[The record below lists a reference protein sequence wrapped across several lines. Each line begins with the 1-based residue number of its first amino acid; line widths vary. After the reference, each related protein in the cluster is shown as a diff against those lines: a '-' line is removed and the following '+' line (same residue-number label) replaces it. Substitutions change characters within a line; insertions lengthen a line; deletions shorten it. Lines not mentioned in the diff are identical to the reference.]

1 MTGSELAQDS
11 QMVTCSTKQQIAL
24 TLLLY
29 LLDCKTNLSFMRFV
43 NQVGKEEKILNANII
58 WKIFSWRERSAV
70 IFQVQT
76 AARTIL
82 YHFSHRLSW

>member
-11 QMVTCSTKQQIAL
+11 QMVTCTMQQIAL

-58 WKIFSWRERSAV
+58 LEDIFSRGNG
-70 IFQVQT
+70 Q
-76 AARTIL
+76 L
-82 YHFSHRLSW
+82 